1 MGNTELTK
9 PKSKFKK
16 WIWIS
21 LAIILFI
28 GSHITSYLII
38 TSQND
43 KLEANNALLIEQ
55 ELGRNTCDYKR
66 DSLFREVK
74 QLSIYKSLTKAM
86 IYRDE
91 ASSLLKHKIG
101 DVVYA
106 KRDSS
111 QGVISDII
119 IGGSNYEYYIKYKVL
134 YKGNSVSEDLIPEL
148 IY

>member
-1 MGNTELTK
+1 MENQEQKTL
-9 PKSKFKK
+9 SNFKK
-16 WIWIS
+16 WMW
-21 LAIILFI
+21 IILITMFFI

-43 KLEANNALLIEQ
+43 KLEANNSLLIEQ

-86 IYRDE
+86 VYRDE

-111 QGVISDII
+111 QGVVSDII
-119 IGGSNYEYYIKYKVL
+119 IGGSNYQYYIKYTVL
-134 YKGNSVSEDLIPEL
+134 YKGNKESENLIPEL